1 MYKGTIEQPSAIE
14 AESENGSS
22 RVDESLAFSLGDV
35 PVQLAK
41 QTVVPDSIES
51 QHTPSILGAGGGQN
65 EEQTFYGSSS
75 AGNFLQNVKKL
86 AAQTVHNGRQS
97 HPNHV
102 TTSNR
107 ADASLPNGQ
116 QLAQPLADYTL
127 PSRRTADRLVTV
139 YWQQM
144 QPIYPFLDELSF
156 QATYETLWTG
166 NSSVINERSFLCS
179 LFAIFAIATQLSGP
193 TIVGERERSAARFA
207 TQAKQFW
214 NALDTPS
221 LSLIESYLLLS
232 LYYQS
237 THEAHTC
244 WLLVGLATR
253 TAQSLGLHH
262 PETSAQV
269 LEEGARERMRRLW
282 YGCVLMDRTL
292 SMTYGRPYVRLMGG
306 KVLQDSVTHRAVL

>member
-1 MYKGTIEQPSAIE
+1 MVLLSQLLRFQVKCDGIEPVCNKCNHNPGLCTWDHGWRSQPQDDQIKWLEARVQQLEQSRASVPTDSSPSGMYKGTIEQPSAIE

-166 NSSVINERSFLCS
+166 NSSVINERSFLYVKCMGKKGLRDS
-179 LFAIFAIATQLSGP
+179 IKHY
-193 TIVGERERSAARFA
+193 AA
-207 TQAKQFW
+207 
-214 NALDTPS
+214 L
-221 LSLIESYLLLS
+221 
-232 LYYQS
+232 
-237 THEAHTC
+237 
-244 WLLVGLATR
+244 
-253 TAQSLGLHH
+253 
-262 PETSAQV
+262 
-269 LEEGARERMRRLW
+269 
-282 YGCVLMDRTL
+282 
-292 SMTYGRPYVRLMGG
+292 
-306 KVLQDSVTHRAVL
+306 